1 MSKLVGWNIF
11 LEYEDEDGTLRL
23 VEWLSFSEYIANMID
38 EDYNELK
45 EEEE

>member
-11 LEYEDEDGTLRL
+11 LEYKDEDGTLRL
-23 VEWLSFSEYIANMID
+23 EAWDISDFISTMLD
-38 EDYNELK
+38 EDFNKMK